1 MSELEQT
8 ERTRLRRRP
17 DRGSYDRET
26 LYAILDEALICHVGW
41 VSSGAPTLIPTAH
54 WRDGDRLYLH
64 GSRASRLMSA
74 IRGGAEPSWTGLLLI
89 LAVLMVGGGV
99 VVLLW
104 PSLFRR
110 LAETMLDMF
119 SDSAVLRVFGVL
131 AVGIGVGL
139 IYLGLRVF

>member
-1 MSELEQT
+1 MSEL
-8 ERTRLRRRP
+8 
-17 DRGSYDRET
+17 
-26 LYAILDEALICHVGW
+26 AIVCVGLG
-41 VSSGAPTLIPTAH
+41 VLTI
-54 WRDGDRLYLH
+54 
-64 GSRASRLMSA
+64 A
-74 IRGGAEPSWTGLLLI
+74 IRGPLIFAPQRTIEVYRRVIRSEAGTRAIGALVVVLGAALVLAGRGAEPSWTGLLLI

>member
-1 MSELEQT
+1 MSELAIVCVGLGLLTIVTRGPLIFAPQ
-8 ERTRLRRRP
+8 RTIEVYRRVIRSEAGT
-17 DRGSYDRET
+17 R
-26 LYAILDEALICHVGW
+26 AIGALV
-41 VSSGAPTLIPTAH
+41 VVLGAALVLAG
-54 WRDGDRLYLH
+54 R
-64 GSRASRLMSA
+64 
-74 IRGGAEPSWTGLLLI
+74 GAEPSWTGLLLI

>member
-1 MSELEQT
+1 MSEL
-8 ERTRLRRRP
+8 
-17 DRGSYDRET
+17 
-26 LYAILDEALICHVGW
+26 AIVCVGLG
-41 VSSGAPTLIPTAH
+41 VLTI
-54 WRDGDRLYLH
+54 
-64 GSRASRLMSA
+64 A
-74 IRGGAEPSWTGLLLI
+74 IRGPLIFAPQRTIEVYRRVFRNEAGTRAIGALVVVLGAALVLAGRGAEPSWTGLLLI

-139 IYLGLRVF
+139 IYLGLRVC